1 MARLRYPRQREY
13 PQPPPPSK
21 NNTRITISMVVIVHL
36 FFAVQCNA
44 DWEPK
49 LNVRTTRSKPEPLA
63 SVRCRV
69 CLLRGKKCCSAR
81 HLLAEVGMREM
92 QLRTRDW
99 EVAGWHAVPPT
110 SMVVRRPVPSPLR
123 SFSTKAVCTHRL
135 VFSVRDVDVL
145 ASFPLDGAI
154 LIYRCK
160 PLKLDPL

>member
-36 FFAVQCNA
+36 VFAHPVQCRLGTKAECADNKVEARASRKCYVQVLPSIRQEVLHCQTSVGRSRYEGNA
-44 DWEPK
+44 
-49 LNVRTTRSKPEPLA
+49 A
-63 SVRCRV
+63 SY
-69 CLLRGKKCCSAR
+69 S
-81 HLLAEVGMREM
+81 
-92 QLRTRDW
+92 DW

-135 VFSVRDVDVL
+135 VFSVRDIDVRRVSRWAAL
-145 ASFPLDGAI
+145 FCVFQRCRS
-154 LIYRCK
+154 LI
-160 PLKLDPL
+160 PI